1 MRRARK
7 TALGLFAICLA
18 FAPAAGAANVPLGGG
33 QTKLTLDK
41 GFLSYLAGSGLKIEA
56 KQGARRQ
63 GAVISLP
70 VSGGSMD
77 LAAGKGEIDQEGAVL
92 IKGSRGAVP
101 LRGITVKTKRTPLLA
116 KVGGSQLK
124 VASARRISSK
134 RVGFASSFK
143 ATALTL
149 TAKAATRL
157 NKKLRPKVPF
167 ARGQLLGTLTAKPQP
182 RLVTIKE
189 ASGGATLV
197 FDPTFLAKLEALFVS
212 VNPIHP
218 AEHSGPSFS
227 FPITPGGAL
236 SPQGAEGTLRTG
248 GAIEMLQLGAGQLF
262 WAEPWLD
269 LAAHTL
275 SAEADLEPTPAFP
288 GKVGRTA
295 LLDAAPGPFVAD
307 PKSRGLS
314 ASGIALSLSP
324 PGAEELNQAF
334 AQGKAAFGAGEG
346 VGSMSFT
353 AQGQ

>member
-1 MRRARK
+1 MLWAF
-7 TALGLFAICLA
+7 ALCLA
-18 FAPAAGAANVPLGGG
+18 IAPAANAANVPLGGG

-41 GFLSYLAGSGLKIEA
+41 GLLSYLAGNSLEIEA

-92 IKGSRGAVP
+92 IKGGRGAVP
-101 LRGITVKTKRTPLLA
+101 LREITVKTTKTPLLA

-124 VASARRISSK
+124 LASATRISSK
-134 RVGFASSFK
+134 RAGFASSFK

-167 ARGQLLGTLTAKPQP
+167 AEGQPLGTLTAKPQP

-189 ASGGATLV
+189 ASGGATLA
-197 FDPTFLAKLEALFVS
+197 FDPAFLAKLEGLFVS

-236 SPQGAEGTLRTG
+236 SPQGTEGTLRTG
-248 GAIEMLQLGAGQLF
+248 GAIEMLQLGGGQLF
-262 WAEPWLD
+262 WQEPWLD

-288 GKVGRTA
+288 GKLGRTA
-295 LLDAAPGPFVAD
+295 VLSAAPGPFAAE
-307 PKSRGLS
+307 PKSRELS
-314 ASGIALSLSP
+314 GSAIALTLSP
-324 PGAEELNQAF
+324 SGAEELNQAF
-334 AQGKAAFGAGEG
+334 AQGQAAFGAGEA
-346 VGSMSFT
+346 VGGFSFG
-353 AQGQ
+353 AVGE